1 MSESAS
7 IYVKFLRGTPSA
19 FENLAQKK
27 SDTLYFVLNEG
38 DATGKLYLGET
49 LISGGV
55 NEEGLVTYLND
66 LQDVDTTGVA
76 NNMLL
81 GYHEA
86 TASWIPMDPA
96 TVITISNMTGASSIL
111 DGKSGLVPAPK
122 AGENKNFLR
131 GDGVWSALTIE
142 DITSLS
148 STLATLVS
156 LETFN
161 TELSKKANTSDLT
174 SAINDL
180 NLALANKPDKDSVY
194 TKTETDTAIAA
205 AITKASHLQ
214 RKIVDRV
221 EDIYDYASNNDDADQ
236 YIFMV
241 SSGLTLDDNKYYEYL
256 VVYDA
261 DGSFIVEKVGDWEVS
276 LENYVT
282 NQELEDALKNKVDKV
297 YFTVPVVDEN
307 GDPVYE
313 EDGITQKTEQVEGT
327 LLSPTDQNKLDSLV
341 ITEDGVEISGTVNAA
356 NVQGLNEWITQ
367 NRDIVPGLY
376 PTQVASDVEKAL
388 SDLEELVTVVNTNT
402 TDISTLNT
410 RVDTVVNNLNNY
422 VSLVEYNKKIASLE
436 SDIGT
441 LKDAVSWKTI

>member
-27 SDTLYFVLNEG
+27 SDTLYFVLDEG

-81 GYHEA
+81 GYHQA
-86 TASWIPMDPA
+86 TASWIPMNPA
-96 TVITISNMTGASSIL
+96 TVITVSNMTGASSVL
-111 DGKSGLVPAPK
+111 DGKSGLVPTPK

-131 GDGVWSALTIE
+131 GDGVWSALTID
-142 DITSLS
+142 DIASLS
-148 STLATLVS
+148 SSLAALVS

-161 TELSKKANTSDLT
+161 TELAKKANTADLT
-174 SAINDL
+174 SAINEL
-180 NLALANKPDKDSVY
+180 NLSLSNKPDKDSVY
-194 TKTETDTAIAA
+194 TKNETDTAIASA
-205 AITKASHLQ
+205 VTKASHLQ
-214 RKIVDRV
+214 RKIVDSV
-221 EDIYDYASNNDDADQ
+221 EEIYTYASNNADADK

-241 SSGLTLDDNKYYEYL
+241 ASGLTLDDNKYYEYL
-256 VVYDA
+256 VIYDE
-261 DGSFIVEKVGDWEVS
+261 DGGFIVEKVGNWEVS
-276 LENYVT
+276 LEDYVT
-282 NQELEDALKNKVDKV
+282 SKELEDALKNKVDKV
-297 YFTVPVVDEN
+297 YFTVPVVDEEGN
-307 GDPVYE
+307 PVYE
-313 EDGITQKTEQVEGT
+313 EDGVTPKTEQVEGA

-376 PTQVASDVEKAL
+376 PTQIASDVEKAL
-388 SDLEELVTVVNTNT
+388 SDLEELVIVTNTNT

-410 RVDTVVNNLNNY
+410 RVDTIVNNLNNY
-422 VSLVEYNKKIASLE
+422 VSLMEYNEKMASLE
-436 SDIGT
+436 SNINI